1 MDNPIEYKV
10 GDRVD
15 RIENREVT
23 AATIIS
29 IEQVGQD
36 IILEIQYD
44 EGGSGWW
51 PATAVKPLGSFDQ
64 SR

>member
-1 MDNPIEYKV
+1 METPIDFKV

-23 AATIIS
+23 AATILS
-29 IEQVGQD
+29 IQQVGD
-36 IILEIQYD
+36 DTILEIQYD

-51 PATAVKPLGSFDQ
+51 PATAVKPLNDES
-64 SR
+64 

>member
-1 MDNPIEYKV
+1 MSSYNV

-15 RIENREVT
+15 RIEDREVT

-29 IEQVGQD
+29 VQESQD
-36 IILEIQYD
+36 ENLETLVELQYD

-51 PATAVKPLGSFDQ
+51 PISAIKTLVAHE
-64 SR
+64 